1 MKSRSVELQVDKDAI
16 IRACDCCTLSM
27 LSTEGLPYGVPMN
40 FGYLDGIVYFHSSM
54 QGKKIDIL
62 KTNPQ
67 VCISFST
74 AHELKWQS
82 EKVACS
88 YSMRYKSVLAYGWVE
103 FVEDMNDKVQAL
115 NAIMKNYSDKQFKYN
130 DPSLR
135 EVCVFKVRVEK
146 FEGRV
151 YGY

>member
-1 MKSRSVELQVDKDAI
+1 MKNRPI
-16 IRACDCCTLSM
+16 ILKEEIEKIIHACDVCTLSM
-27 LSTEGLPYGVPMN
+27 IDIEGKPYGIPMN
-40 FGYLDGIVYFHSSM
+40 FGFSKGVIYLHSSKR
-54 QGKKIDIL
+54 GKKIESL
-62 KTNPQ
+62 EKNPG
-67 VCISFST
+67 VCVSFST
-74 AHELKWQS
+74 AHQLKWQS

-88 YSMRYKSVLAYGWVE
+88 YSMRYKSVLAYGRVE

-130 DPSLR
+130 DPALR